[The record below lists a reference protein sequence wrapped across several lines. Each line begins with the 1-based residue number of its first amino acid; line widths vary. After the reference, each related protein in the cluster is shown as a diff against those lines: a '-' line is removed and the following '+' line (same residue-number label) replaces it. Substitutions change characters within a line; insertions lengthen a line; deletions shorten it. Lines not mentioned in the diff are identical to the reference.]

1 MTTAQELSEKTNRAR
16 TISVVL
22 EKAACL
28 YFFSKFLLLL
38 SLAMLNIV
46 NTGSWDFLYC
56 AGRAV
61 LASSESG
68 WVGVGGFLLL
78 PIKHGL

>member
-16 TISVVL
+16 TIISASCLKKQL
-22 EKAACL
+22 EL
-28 YFFSKFLLLL
+28 IFFSKFLLLL

-46 NTGSWDFLYC
+46 NTDSWDLLYC

-61 LASSESG
+61 PTPSRSR
-68 WVGVGGFLLL
+68 GVLVRW
-78 PIKHGL
+78 PIKHGGL